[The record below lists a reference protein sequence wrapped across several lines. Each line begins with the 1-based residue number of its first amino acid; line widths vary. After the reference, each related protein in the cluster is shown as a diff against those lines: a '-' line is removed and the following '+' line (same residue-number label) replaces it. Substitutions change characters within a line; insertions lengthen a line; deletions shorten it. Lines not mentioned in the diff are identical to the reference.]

1 MISLVHLQEA
11 GHQEPTLPLQFDCF
25 FRAGQLSYR
34 SEYGQGLAAGD
45 GEETKNSGMHF
56 KEQQQKASSKPA

>member
-11 GHQEPTLPLQFDCF
+11 GHQEPTLPLQPARCF
-25 FRAGQLSYR
+25 RVGQLLYW

-45 GEETKNSGMHF
+45 GEETKNSGIHF
-56 KEQQQKASSKPA
+56 